1 MMELSSIGEQAL
13 REFQWILHGFPL
25 IPIVI
30 GFWLLA
36 ASTPVR
42 GDANPAVVI
51 DNDVVS
57 RRKIRE
63 KVF

>member
-1 MMELSSIGEQAL
+1 MNTMMELSSIGAQAL

-36 ASTPVR
+36 ASNPSAR
-42 GDANPAVVI
+42 GREAG
-51 DNDVVS
+51 S
-57 RRKIRE
+57 RDGQ
-63 KVF
+63 